1 MKRLQITLFVIAF
14 VILGTQSFR
23 HVYVKWIEPRSS
35 VLDSYRE
42 PVDTAIASATSLDE
56 LLAMYEQAD
65 SAVQEYESNPDNPR
79 IPSTRYGGPG
89 RPYGERER
97 LQTEPYASQLKI
109 EQAIWDW
116 ERRAKGV
123 FELRF
128 FWGCGLLSILLGV
141 WCHRKWNAWLGMA
154 AIIAGF
160 SEMAYWTSPLARS
173 FGGMPEFERLLTHK
187 LLLSFISWGLLVT
200 LWLLA
205 DRWGKRATLTE

>member
-23 HVYVKWIEPRSS
+23 HLYVKWIEPRSS
-35 VLDSYRE
+35 VLDSFRV
-42 PVDTAIASATSLDE
+42 PVDTAIASATSLGE
-56 LLAMYEQAD
+56 LVAMYEQAH
-65 SAVQEYESNPDNPR
+65 SAVQEYESNPDTSR
-79 IPSTRYGGPG
+79 IPLSEQRQ
-89 RPYGERER
+89 RR
-97 LQTEPYASQLKI
+97 QAEPYVSEWKI
-109 EQAIWDW
+109 GQAIRQW
-116 ERRAKGV
+116 ERRTKAI

-128 FWGCGLLSILLGV
+128 FWVCGLLSILLGV
-141 WCHRKWNAWLGMA
+141 LCHKKWNAWLGMA

-200 LWLLA
+200 LWLLV
-205 DRWGKRATLTE
+205 DRWGKARATVPE